1 MKEILI
7 CGTIIANKESAA
19 RFINRLYRRFDGSME
34 ASVAIGDIEDKLV
47 KAGLITWAEVEAAEL
62 A

>member
-7 CGTIIANKESAA
+7 CGTIIASKEAA
-19 RFINRLYRRFDGSME
+19 ERLVNRIYRRFDGSME
-34 ASVAIGDIEDKLV
+34 ASVAIGDNEDKLV
-47 KAGLITWAEVEAAEL
+47 KSGLITWAEVEAAEL